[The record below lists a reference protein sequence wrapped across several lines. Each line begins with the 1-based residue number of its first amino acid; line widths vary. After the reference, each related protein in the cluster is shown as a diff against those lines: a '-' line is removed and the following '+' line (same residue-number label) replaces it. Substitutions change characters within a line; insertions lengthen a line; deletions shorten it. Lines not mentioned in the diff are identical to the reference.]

1 MYKRQVY
8 AKRSSNDRLSDPVKR
23 AGGVTSKAYV
33 KGARLLRRMN
43 SDELDRV
50 KSAMQLAK
58 HSKRDSV
65 VIDSMV
71 FEQVYYVGID
81 LKEALENPGGESDL
95 VLREGDIL
103 QVSNYVNTV
112 KISGAVMYPC
122 LLYTS
127 ALQPHLLQH
136 CKCQNLPLL
145 MYSRQHAMYINLR
158 AL

>member
-1 MYKRQVY
+1 MRGEVLYPGVY
-8 AKRSSNDRLSDPVKR
+8 AKCSSNDRLSDLVKR

-71 FEQVYYVGID
+71 LCRY
-81 LKEALENPGGESDL
+81 
-95 VLREGDIL
+95 
-103 QVSNYVNTV
+103 
-112 KISGAVMYPC
+112 
-122 LLYTS
+122 
-127 ALQPHLLQH
+127 
-136 CKCQNLPLL
+136 
-145 MYSRQHAMYINLR
+145 
-158 AL
+158 